1 MDETHIPAE
10 QSETEEEARFP
21 TSDAQSRGPRG
32 DSPPS
37 LQGPREPLRL
47 IWRVRGQS
55 SFQALARGRRRRSGN
70 LEVRTAAVG
79 VPPEPPRVAF
89 SVGRV
94 VGDAVTRNRVRRRL
108 RAALR
113 DHVAHLEPGRA
124 YLVRARPG
132 AEHSSYDELVST
144 LRAILVELSPRKP

>member
-1 MDETHIPAE
+1 MDETYVPTE
-10 QSETEEEARFP
+10 QPETQEEARFP

-32 DSPPS
+32 DSTPS
-37 LQGPREPLRL
+37 HQGPREPLRL

-70 LEVRTAAVG
+70 LEVRAAVVG
-79 VPPEPPRVAF
+79 AAPEPPRVAF

-108 RAALR
+108 RAALQE
-113 DHVAHLEPGRA
+113 HVAKLEPGTA

-132 AEHSSYDELVST
+132 AEHSSYAELAST
-144 LRAILVELSPRKP
+144 LRAILGELSPRKP